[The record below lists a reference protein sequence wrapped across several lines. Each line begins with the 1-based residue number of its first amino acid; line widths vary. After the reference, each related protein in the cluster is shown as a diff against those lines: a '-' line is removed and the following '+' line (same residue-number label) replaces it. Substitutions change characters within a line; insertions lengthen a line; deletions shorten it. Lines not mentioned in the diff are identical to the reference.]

1 MAVYTFSTKTKKPE
15 DDEVV
20 QQVKKYCEDR
30 NINFS
35 AIVVEQLRKF
45 QEDVKNGNI

>member
-1 MAVYTFSTKTKKPE
+1 MPVYTFSTKTKKPE

-20 QQVKKYCEDR
+20 LEVKKYCEDR

-35 AIVVEQLRKF
+35 AIVVEQLRRF
-45 QEDVKNGNI
+45 REENVDGRS

>member
-20 QQVKKYCEDR
+20 LEVKKYCEDR

-35 AIVVEQLRKF
+35 AIVVDQLRKF
-45 QEDVKNGNI
+45 CEETVNGRS